1 MKRLAERVDEMEVAL
16 IHGDLAAEKDAKY
29 AKLINDGGA
38 KATLQKYKEGRKLTI
53 LFYSQNIERIKQQI
67 KRQLQNKILGQI
79 LKQPLLQK

>member
-16 IHGDLAAEKDAKY
+16 IHGDLATEKDAKY

-53 LFYSQNIERIKQQI
+53 LFYSQNIGK
-67 KRQLQNKILGQI
+67 NKAAN
-79 LKQPLLQK
+79 QKTTTSWNFRAKY